1 MDAKELLMSSLVI
14 EGHRDVYEQLY
25 RTSIGE
31 KSPIRDAV
39 APRLIRDGINMTVY
53 AISGDSYSHSQNTGR
68 YLETALDQIDQF
80 LEEAPRSEGM
90 IQMVKTRGDLPEKVE
105 PGSVKFL
112 LHFEGCMPLRE
123 SIHNL
128 RNFYRFGLRS
138 LQPVWNFR
146 NELGDGV
153 WENRTGGGLTN
164 FGVEVIKEANRLG
177 MPFQLYSQPDFKS
190 MKQAKGKRF
199 AISRFGSLTDFLT
212 RATLRHFGV
221 DEKEVTILQIGSTPA
236 RFAAL
241 AAKGVDASVVW
252 FPVTEIAKSQGFNKL
267 LDLKD
272 IFPEWPYETFA
283 ARESYLTKEKDQVA
297 KFLRAYQ
304 KGVRYTRDNKN
315 DAVNI
320 MPRCVPKIG
329 VRFHSRAS

>member
-1 MDAKELLMSSLVI
+1 MK
-14 EGHRDVYEQLY
+14 RF
-25 RTSIGE
+25 
-31 KSPIRDAV
+31 
-39 APRLIRDGINMTVY
+39 
-53 AISGDSYSHSQNTGR
+53 
-68 YLETALDQIDQF
+68 ALA
-80 LEEAPRSEGM
+80 LALS
-90 IQMVKTRGDLPEKVE
+90 
-105 PGSVKFL
+105 FL
-112 LHFEGCMPLRE
+112 LAGLVPATGSAKIIVGLSSVNVAFLPVYVTEAKGFFKDEGLDVLLVLFNAGAT
-123 SIHNL
+123 NL
-128 RNFYRFGLRS
+128 QALIGGDVQIMGSAFVETVGGRAAGIDVKNF
-138 LQPVWNFR
+138 W
-146 NELGDGV
+146 GV
-153 WENRTGGGLTN
+153 CNL
-164 FGVEVIKEANRLG
+164 

-241 AAKGVDASVVW
+241 SAKGVDASVVW

-283 ARESYLTKEKDQVA
+283 ARESYLSKEKDQVV

-304 KGVRYTRDNKN
+304 KGVRYSRENKS
-315 DAVNI
+315 DVVNI
-320 MPRCVPKIG
+320 MKKYVKMDPAYAPAGYDEYRDSFPVNGQIAEKAIPVVIDEEFRTGRIKKKLTIEDMVDRSFISMIG
-329 VRFHSRAS
+329 GK

>member
-1 MDAKELLMSSLVI
+1 MKRFALVLILSLLL
-14 EGHRDVYEQLY
+14 
-25 RTSIGE
+25 
-31 KSPIRDAV
+31 A
-39 APRLIRDGINMTVY
+39 
-53 AISGDSYSHSQNTGR
+53 
-68 YLETALDQIDQF
+68 
-80 LEEAPRSEGM
+80 
-90 IQMVKTRGDLPEKVE
+90 
-105 PGSVKFL
+105 
-112 LHFEGCMPLRE
+112 
-123 SIHNL
+123 
-128 RNFYRFGLRS
+128 
-138 LQPVWNFR
+138 
-146 NELGDGV
+146 
-153 WENRTGGGLTN
+153 GLTPAIGAAKIIVGLSSVNVAFLPVYVTEAKGFFKDEGLDVLLVLFNAGATNLQALIGGDVQIMGSAFVETVGGHAAGIDVKN
-164 FGVEVIKEANRLG
+164 FWGVCNL

-267 LDLKD
+267 LDLKE

-283 ARESYLTKEKDQVA
+283 ARESYLSKEKDQVA

-320 MPRCVPKIG
+320 MKKYVKMDPSYAPAGYDEYRNSFPLNGQIAEKAIPTVIDEEFRTGRIKKKLTVEDMVDRSFISSIG
-329 VRFHSRAS
+329 GK

>member
-1 MDAKELLMSSLVI
+1 MKRFALALALSWLL
-14 EGHRDVYEQLY
+14 
-25 RTSIGE
+25 
-31 KSPIRDAV
+31 A
-39 APRLIRDGINMTVY
+39 
-53 AISGDSYSHSQNTGR
+53 
-68 YLETALDQIDQF
+68 
-80 LEEAPRSEGM
+80 
-90 IQMVKTRGDLPEKVE
+90 
-105 PGSVKFL
+105 
-112 LHFEGCMPLRE
+112 
-123 SIHNL
+123 
-128 RNFYRFGLRS
+128 
-138 LQPVWNFR
+138 
-146 NELGDGV
+146 
-153 WENRTGGGLTN
+153 GLTPAIGAAKIVVGLSSVNVAFLPVYVTEAKGFFKDEGVDVLLVLFNAGATNLQALIGGDVQIMGSAFVETVGGRAAGIDVKN
-164 FGVEVIKEANRLG
+164 FWGVCNL

-283 ARESYLTKEKDQVA
+283 ARESYLTKEKDQVT

-320 MPRCVPKIG
+320 MKKYVKMDPGYAPAGYDEYRDSFPLNGQIADKAIPTVIDEEFRTGRIKKKLTVEDMVDRSFISSLG
-329 VRFHSRAS
+329 GK